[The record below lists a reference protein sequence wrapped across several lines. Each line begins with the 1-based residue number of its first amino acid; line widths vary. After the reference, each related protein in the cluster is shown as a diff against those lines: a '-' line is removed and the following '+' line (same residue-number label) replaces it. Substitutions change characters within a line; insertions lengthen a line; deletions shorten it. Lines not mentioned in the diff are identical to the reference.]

1 MKVLTDTPF
10 MAFVPDSPDIVR
22 WDKVGLPLASKEG
35 HVVLSYVELL
45 RKVAALSYYNSRFRL
60 LFRGQA
66 KDYRLNI
73 RGEPAN
79 RSSLFPSVLRP
90 VAGSPRDLLLE
101 ERFSKLSRAEALLAE
116 ELGDEDIR
124 KLRIVRWAIL
134 QHYEVCETPLL
145 DVTLALQIAL
155 TFATKGSTNGEGYLF
170 VFAVPQLSGP
180 VSVSTESMTQ
190 TVDLSQV
197 CPAEALRPH
206 FQSGVLISDYPEYT
220 TRHETHNRLGFVAN
234 SFACRLL
241 SKFHL
246 RGTENWLS
254 EGFTPTP
261 RDILFPN
268 AHDPWHKATQ
278 IIKGKLAA

>member
-10 MAFVPDSPDIVR
+10 MAFLPDEPEIVR
-22 WDKVGLPLASKEG
+22 LDAVGLPLASKEG
-35 HVVLSYVELL
+35 HAVRSYVELL
-45 RKVAALSYYNSRFRL
+45 RKIAALSYHNSRFQL
-60 LFRGQA
+60 LFRGQC
-66 KDYRLNI
+66 KDYRMNL

-90 VAGSPRDLLLE
+90 IAGPQRDLLLE
-101 ERFSKLSRAEALLAE
+101 GRFERLARAEALLAE
-116 ELGDEDIR
+116 ELGDADVR

-155 TFATKGSTNGEGYLF
+155 TFATSDPRSDEGYLY
-170 VFAVPQLSGP
+170 VFAVPQLTGP

-220 TRHETHNRLGFVAN
+220 NRHETHNKLGFLAN
-234 SFACRLL
+234 SFGCRLL
-241 SKFHL
+241 GKFHL
-246 RGTENWLS
+246 LEAGNWRS

-261 RDILFPN
+261 AGILFPD
-268 AHDPWHKATQ
+268 AHDTWHKATQ
-278 IIKGKLAA
+278 TVRSKLDA